1 MERNTDIS
9 CATMQYIE
17 IVEETARLKEQYAD
31 LAKDDKY
38 IDADNM
44 GIVIGNFC
52 ATIESLAD
60 TLSIRICGRITDRE
74 CFI

>member
-1 MERNTDIS
+1 MEKNTDIS
-9 CATMQYIE
+9 CTTMQYIG
-17 IVEETARLKEQYAD
+17 IMKETARLKEQYAD

-52 ATIESLAD
+52 AAIEGLAD